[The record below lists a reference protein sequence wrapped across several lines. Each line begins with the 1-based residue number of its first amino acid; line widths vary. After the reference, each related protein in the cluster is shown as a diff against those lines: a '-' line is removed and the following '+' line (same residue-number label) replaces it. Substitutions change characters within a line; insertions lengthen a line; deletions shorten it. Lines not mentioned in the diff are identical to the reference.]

1 MIYVYDVLLNFNDN
15 LIEFYNWNT
24 DDNIYYIKKIPLF
37 KVSDSFVNDIIYNTI
52 ELDDLFISS
61 IKNKCI
67 LYDNNSI
74 NACILSSDAFSI
86 AVLINDNKIDK
97 VSRMTLQEED
107 EVLNIISHLN
117 TNIINYK
124 KLNKID
130 RNINISTKDKNI
142 LDILKKEFNYLYNNN
157 EIEKLNYYYFEYF
170 NKVCND
176 KNITYKELIDSL
188 IYINDKH
195 KYLYKIIKLSYQNK
209 D

>member
-97 VSRMTLQEED
+97 VSRMILQEED

>member
-15 LIEFYNWNT
+15 LIEFYNWDT

-37 KVSDSFVNDIIYNTI
+37 KVSDSFINDIIYNTI
-52 ELDDLFISS
+52 ELDDLFITS
-61 IKNKCI
+61 IKNKCL

-74 NACILSSDAFSI
+74 NACILSSDVFSI
-86 AVLINDNKIDK
+86 GILIKNNKIDK
-97 VSRMTLQEED
+97 VSRMILSEED
-107 EVLNIISHLN
+107 EVFNIISHLN
-117 TNIINYK
+117 TNIIKYN

-130 RNINISTKDKNI
+130 RNINISSKDKNI

-176 KNITYKELIDSL
+176 KNITYNELINSL
-188 IYINDKH
+188 IDINDKH